1 MSGTAGSG
9 GSALQME
16 LVEIDNG
23 GKEEL
28 NFIIGQAHFIKTVE
42 DLAEALFQSGT
53 AIKFGL
59 AFCEASGERK
69 IRWDGNDDRLVGLAK
84 KNAAAI
90 GAGHSFFIII
100 DQAYPINILNAVKA
114 CPTVC
119 RIYCAT
125 ANPTAIVVG
134 NDGGERRGILGVLD
148 GFSPLGVEDEKDIQ
162 ARKDLL
168 RMIGY
173 KR

>member
-1 MSGTAGSG
+1 
-9 GSALQME
+9 ME
-16 LVEIDNG
+16 LVEVDNG
-23 GKEEL
+23 GSEEL
-28 NFIIGQAHFIKTVE
+28 NFILGQAHFIKTAE

-59 AFCEASGERK
+59 AFCEASGDRK
-69 IRWDGNDDRLVGLAK
+69 IRWDGNDEGLIELAK
-84 KNAAAI
+84 KNAQAI
-90 GAGHSFFIII
+90 GAGHSFIIFLRE
-100 DQAYPINILNAVKA
+100 AYPVNVLRAVRD

-119 RIYCAT
+119 RVYCAT
-125 ANPTAIVVG
+125 ANPTAVVVG
-134 NDGGERRGILGVLD
+134 KDGAERRGILGVLD
-148 GFSPLGVEDEKDIQ
+148 GFCPLGVEDEADIK